1 MANQL
6 ASPHDTPSSHRGMA
20 GHATPQ
26 SPTKED
32 ARHALEVVMTYLQ
45 QQPVGYIEPDDLVVV
60 GKLLT
65 RIGLGNGAG
74 DTDNKIGFPGLPP

>member
-1 MANQL
+1 
-6 ASPHDTPSSHRGMA
+6 
-20 GHATPQ
+20 
-26 SPTKED
+26 
-32 ARHALEVVMTYLQ
+32 MTYLQ

-65 RIGLGNGAG
+65 RIGLGNGAI